1 MDELLIALIVAALVS
16 PVFAVGFAIYCYW
29 RYRKGPQ
36 PKRPF
41 HIAGLILA
49 LLVAAPVFY
58 WLGSGLGISVAC
70 SSTTSSNLCG
80 LFGFFVL
87 GPIAAALA
95 IIIASKIWLS
105 HARKAL

>member
-1 MDELLIALIVAALVS
+1 MDELLIALVVAALVS

-29 RYRKGPQ
+29 LYRKGPQ
-36 PKRPF
+36 PKNF
-41 HIAGLILA
+41 SHIAGLILA
-49 LLVAAPVFY
+49 PLVATPVFY

-87 GPIAAALA
+87 GPIAATLG
-95 IIIASKIWLS
+95 IIIASKLWLA